1 MERTGELI
9 TKIYNDANEFIQL
22 QSKSVKLEIYER
34 VTNLISSG
42 INAAI
47 LTIFGLI
54 AFLFINIGLAFWLG
68 EVFGSSK
75 YGFLA
80 LGGFYLLVMVIYM
93 LIISK
98 SQNTKIKNSIL
109 FKVSK
114 TYNDYNTLV
123 SEQETLKSN
132 IKKSESQIKESVEEL
147 KSNFQALQDD
157 LKKFKSNFVTEQKD
171 NANETVGAT
180 IPRLAMTTVVDLI
193 MTRVLFRKA
202 GLVKRT
208 LLPLITN
215 VLLTS
220 SVFKENKFTSLIEN
234 LKLKFPNLF
243 R

>member
-1 MERTGELI
+1 
-9 TKIYNDANEFIQL
+9 
-22 QSKSVKLEIYER
+22 
-34 VTNLISSG
+34 
-42 INAAI
+42 
-47 LTIFGLI
+47 
-54 AFLFINIGLAFWLG
+54 
-68 EVFGSSK
+68 
-75 YGFLA
+75 
-80 LGGFYLLVMVIYM
+80 M

-98 SQNTKIKNSIL
+98 SQNIKIKNSIL

-123 SEQETLKSN
+123 KEQETLKSN

-180 IPRLAMTTVVDLI
+180 IPRLAMTTIVDLI
-193 MTRVLFRKA
+193 MTKVLFRKA

-208 LLPLITN
+208 LIPLITN
-215 VLLTS
+215 DLLTS
-220 SVFKENKFTSLIEN
+220 SVIKENKVTSLIEN
-234 LKLKFPNLF
+234 LKLKFPNLL